1 MYCANLEDNRVIVQC
16 NIVNLRRMRFVSAI
30 YDTGARY
37 TCFRASTL
45 SVALQEE
52 SCLGNETK
60 MLGGFIGS
68 EFSKFYKFEVE
79 KFAFGTIDIGKQA
92 VWITFDEAVTSNVV
106 GYDIIKQVNR
116 LSFAG
121 EGKEYFFGDR
131 SELLEYVAGFK
142 RQEFLT

>member
-1 MYCANLEDNRVIVQC
+1 MPR
-16 NIVNLRRMRFVSAI
+16 
-30 YDTGARY
+30 
-37 TCFRASTL
+37 
-45 SVALQEE
+45 EE
-52 SCLGNETK
+52 R
-60 MLGGFIGS
+60 
-68 EFSKFYKFEVE
+68 KFEVE

>member
-1 MYCANLEDNRVIVQC
+1 MYYASLDDNRVIVQC
-16 NIVNLRRMRFVSAI
+16 NIANNGRMRFISAI

-45 SVALQEE
+45 NSMLKEE
-52 SCLGNETK
+52 SCQGSETK

-68 EFSKFYKFEVE
+68 GFSKFYKYEVE
-79 KFAFGTIDIGKQA
+79 KFAFGTIDLGKQD

-106 GYDIIKQVNR
+106 GDDIIKQVNR

-131 SELLEYVAGFK
+131 SELLEYAEGFIK
-142 RQEFLT
+142 NYE